1 MIAIDPASRRMSP
14 VVSAAMKTISA
25 TGNVKRN
32 NNERFAAI
40 TLRTNHNKLDAR
52 AISPARI
59 ALLGQPCD

>member
-1 MIAIDPASRRMSP
+1 MSP